1 MLRFTSSV
9 PMFGQCPFSST
20 GFGCFP
26 MSASSDAPTS
36 ASSGSRTRYIALGL
50 FVLVIVAL
58 AIPKIRAADD
68 ESGGGGGGGQSA
80 PMGIDAIVVQPTTVS
95 EEIQTTGT
103 LRANES
109 VDLTTEASGKV
120 TSIRFEEGER
130 VAAGDLLLTI
140 NDSELQAERER
151 LQHRLDLA
159 TDRAERQKALLEKG
173 GASQEE
179 VDEVVN
185 QVNVL
190 QAELRLV
197 EARIEKTKVHA
208 PFDGTIGLRRVSE
221 GAYLSPQTTIATL
234 QSTNPIKVDLSVP
247 EKYATRLERGTS
259 ITFSVRGTDRQSE
272 GTIYATEP
280 RINPDTRSLQ
290 IRARAPNPDGALRSG
305 MFASVR
311 LQFDTVAD
319 ALVVPDVSVVPALGA
334 QRVFVVQNGT
344 ATPRTVTLGVRSDST
359 VQITDG
365 IARGDTV
372 ITSGIQDLRAGLPVR
387 IERIEDGG

>member
-1 MLRFTSSV
+1 
-9 PMFGQCPFSST
+9 
-20 GFGCFP
+20 
-26 MSASSDAPTS
+26 MSAPSDAPKS
-36 ASSGSRTRYIALGL
+36 ASGGSRTRYIALGL
-50 FVLVIVAL
+50 FALVIVAL

-68 ESGGGGGGGQSA
+68 NDGGDGGGQQNA
-80 PMGIDAIVVQPTTVS
+80 PMGIDATVVHPRPVS

-109 VDLTTEASGKV
+109 VDLTAEASGKV

-130 VAAGDLLLTI
+130 VEAGDLLLTI

-151 LQHRLDLA
+151 LKHRLDLA

-190 QAELRLV
+190 DAELQLV
-197 EARIEKTKVHA
+197 EARIEKTTVRA

-221 GAYLSPQTTIATL
+221 GTYLSPQTTIATL
-234 QSTNPIKVDLSVP
+234 QSTNPIKIDLSVP
-247 EKYATRLERGTS
+247 EKYATRLEVGKR
-259 ITFSVRGTDRQSE
+259 IAFNVRGTDQTFE
-272 GTIYATEP
+272 GRIYATEP
-280 RINPDTRSLQ
+280 AINPETRSFQL
-290 IRARAPNPDGALRSG
+290 RARAPNPNGVLRPG
-305 MFASVR
+305 MFANIHVTLS
-311 LQFDTVAD
+311 TVEE
-319 ALVVPDVSVVPALGA
+319 ALVVPDVSVVPALGT
-334 QRVFVVQNGT
+334 QRVFVVENGT

-387 IERIEDGG
+387 IETLNSREEGRGSREEGDG

>member
-1 MLRFTSSV
+1 M
-9 PMFGQCPFSST
+9 P
-20 GFGCFP
+20 
-26 MSASSDAPTS
+26 ASSDAPK
-36 ASSGSRTRYIALGL
+36 SSSGGSRTRYIALGL

-68 ESGGGGGGGQSA
+68 ESGGDGAGGQGA
-80 PMGIDAIVVQPTTVS
+80 PMGIDATVVRPGSVS

-109 VDLTTEASGKV
+109 VDLTAETAGKV

-151 LQHRLDLA
+151 LQHQLELA

-185 QVNVL
+185 RVNVL
-190 QAELRLV
+190 EAELRLV
-197 EARIEKTKVHA
+197 EARLEKTKVHA
-208 PFDGTIGLRRVSE
+208 PFDGTIGLRHVSE

-234 QSTNPIKVDLSVP
+234 QSTNPIKIDLSVP
-247 EKYATRLERGTS
+247 EKYTTRLDVGQR
-259 ITFSVRGTDRQSE
+259 ITFSVRGTEQTFDGRL
-272 GTIYATEP
+272 YATEP
-280 RINPDTRSLQ
+280 KINPETRSFQL
-290 IRARAPNPDGALRSG
+290 RARASNPDGVLRPG
-305 MFASVR
+305 MFANIRVT
-311 LQFDTVAD
+311 LGTVED
-319 ALVVPDVSVVPALGA
+319 ALVVPAVAVVPALGA
-334 QRVFVVQNGT
+334 QRVFVVDDGT
-344 ATPRTVTLGVRSDST
+344 AAPRTVTLGVRTDST

-365 IARGDTV
+365 IAVGDTV
-372 ITSGIQDLRAGLPVR
+372 ITSGIQDLRAGLPVT
-387 IERIEDGG
+387 IEQIEDGE

>member
-1 MLRFTSSV
+1 
-9 PMFGQCPFSST
+9 
-20 GFGCFP
+20 
-26 MSASSDAPTS
+26 MSASSDAS
-36 ASSGSRTRYIALGL
+36 ESESGGSRTRYVALGL
-50 FVLVIVAL
+50 FVLAIVAL

-68 ESGGGGGGGQSA
+68 DSGDGGGGQSA
-80 PMGIDAIVVQPTTVS
+80 PMGIEATVVRPSTVTD
-95 EEIQTTGT
+95 EIQTTGT

-109 VDLTTEASGKV
+109 VELTAETSGKI
-120 TSIRFEEGER
+120 TSIAFQEGER
-130 VAAGDLLLTI
+130 VEAGDLLLTT

-185 QVNVL
+185 EVNVL
-190 QAELRLV
+190 ESELQLV

-234 QSTNPIKVDLSVP
+234 QSVNPIKLDLSVP
-247 EKYATRLERGTS
+247 EKYATRLDTGRRL
-259 ITFSVRGTDRQSE
+259 TFSVRGSDQTFEGRLYASE
-272 GTIYATEP
+272 PA
-280 RINPDTRSLQ
+280 INPETRAFQL
-290 IRARAPNPDGALRSG
+290 RARAPNPDGQLRPG
-305 MFASVR
+305 MFANVR
-311 LQFDTVAD
+311 LQLDTVPN

-334 QRVFVVQNGT
+334 QRVFVVENGT
-344 ATPRTVTLGVRSDST
+344 ASPRTVTLGVRTDST

-365 IARGDTV
+365 IAEGDTV

-387 IERIEDGG
+387 VETLNGREEGMGNR